1 MLQAGAIVND
11 QPPKSISA
19 ARPKKPGPH
28 TRAKNNRGGANVQ
41 WKRITAA
48 YDDHLKK
55 LGANPAMVAPASRW
69 VLFGHLTHTQGM
81 AARRYADIIRRFEKF
96 FSEGGARSAKSANL
110 EPVRKGEEDV
120 LRREL
125 MNGTIADYEDDARK
139 AKRQYKRLMKVMDR
153 YRDPLTG
160 RNFAKD
166 HLDTLCLEEVEPD
179 EQFRRNIAG
188 VLTAI
193 ATEFGIGER
202 KRKITGGAV

>member
-1 MLQAGAIVND
+1 MND
-11 QPPKSISA
+11 QPKSISA

-28 TRAKNNRGGANVQ
+28 ARAKERQRGGHNVM
-41 WKRITAA
+41 WRRITAA

-55 LGANPAMVAPASRW
+55 LGANPAMVAPVTRW
-69 VLFGHLTHTQGM
+69 VLFGHLTRNQGM

-153 YRDPLTG
+153 YKDPITG

-166 HLDTLCLEEVEPD
+166 QLDTLCLEEIEPD
-179 EQFRRNIAG
+179 AQFRANIAG
-188 VLTAI
+188 VLSAV
-193 ATEFGIGER
+193 ATEFGVGEKR
-202 KRKITGGAV
+202 RKIVGGKV